1 METLEIR
8 EARDVVVVSFKQTKV
23 LDQPI
28 ISQIGAEFA
37 NLTTEAAAE
46 RRLLLNFSNV
56 KFMASAM
63 IGQILLLHKQCK
75 KDRIDLKLCGISS
88 DIMVIFK
95 VMKLTKLL
103 RIYDSE
109 STALAAFG
117 SPRRSWF
124 R

>member
-1 METLEIR
+1 METIEIR
-8 EARDVVVVSFKQTKV
+8 EAKDVVVVSFKHAKV
-23 LDQPI
+23 LDQTI
-28 ISQIGAEFA
+28 IQQIGVEFA
-37 NLTTEAAAE
+37 KLTMEAAAE

-63 IGQILLLHKQCK
+63 IGQILMLQKLCK
-75 KDRIDLKLCGISS
+75 KDRVDLKLCSISS
-88 DIMVIFK
+88 DIMEIFK

-109 STALAAFG
+109 FVALEAFG
-117 SPRRSWF
+117 GPRRSWF